1 MKILLDVFIII
12 VLFFIGLFLYTQYW
26 DTLQHALFGTDAQ
39 YTIYLGSKA
48 LNVTVADE
56 PQERIQGLSSVASLG
71 DFNGKLFV
79 FDTDE
84 KHGIWM
90 KDMLFPID
98 IIWIDKNLLVVDI
111 AENVDPAT
119 YPRVYAPKTESRFV
133 LEVNAFFVSTTKV
146 AVGDRLVLPPGILPK
161 DIEKSLQ

>member
-1 MKILLDVFIII
+1 MKILLDIFIII
-12 VLFFIGLFLYTQYW
+12 VLFFTGLFLYTQYW
-26 DTLQHALFGTDAQ
+26 DAVKLAFFGTDTE

-56 PQERIQGLSSVASLG
+56 QEERIQGLSGVTSLT
-71 DFNGKLFV
+71 DFNGKLFI

-98 IIWIDKNLLVVDI
+98 IIWIDKNLTVVDI
-111 AENVDPAT
+111 AENVDPTT

-133 LEVNAFFVSTTKV
+133 LEVNAFFVSTTRV
-146 AVGDRLVLPPGILPK
+146 AVGDRLVLPPGILPE

>member
-1 MKILLDVFIII
+1 MKILLDIFIII
-12 VLFFIGLFLYTQYW
+12 VLFFTGLFLYTQYW
-26 DTLQHALFGTDAQ
+26 DTLMHAIFGTDVE

-56 PQERIQGLSSVASLG
+56 QSERIQGLSSVTSLG
-71 DFNGKLFV
+71 DFNGKLFI
-79 FDTDE
+79 FDTDD

-98 IIWIDKNLLVVDI
+98 IIWIDKNLTVIDI
-111 AENVDPAT
+111 AENVDPST
-119 YPRVYAPKTESRFV
+119 YPRVYASKEPARFV

-146 AVGDRLVLPPGILPK
+146 AIGDRLVLPPGILPK

>member
-1 MKILLDVFIII
+1 MKILLDIFIVI
-12 VLFFIGLFLYTQYW
+12 VLFFTGLFLYTQYW
-26 DTLQHALFGTDAQ
+26 DALMHAFFGTDVE

-56 PQERIQGLSSVASLG
+56 QNERIQGLSSVTSLG
-71 DFNGKLFV
+71 DFNGKLFI
-79 FDTDE
+79 FDSDE

-90 KDMLFPID
+90 KDMLIPID
-98 IIWIDKNLLVVDI
+98 IIWIDKNLTVIDI
-111 AENVDPAT
+111 AENVDPST
-119 YPRVYAPKTESRFV
+119 YPRVYAPKESARFV

-146 AVGDRLVLPPGILPK
+146 AIGDRLVLPPGILPK

>member
-1 MKILLDVFIII
+1 MKILLDIFIII
-12 VLFFIGLFLYTQYW
+12 ILFFTGFYFYTQYW
-26 DTLQHALFGTDAQ
+26 DSIKYAFFGPEVQ

-48 LNVTVADE
+48 LNVTIADE
-56 PQERIQGLSSVASLG
+56 PEERIQGLSGVTSLT
-71 DFNGKLFV
+71 DFNGKLFI

-98 IIWIDKNLLVVDI
+98 IIWIDKNLMVIDI
-111 AENVDPAT
+111 AENVDPST
-119 YPRVYAPKTESRFV
+119 YPRVYAPKNSARFA
-133 LEVNAFFVSTTKV
+133 LEVNAFFVSTTKI
-146 AVGDRLVLPPGILPK
+146 AIGDRLVLPPGILPK